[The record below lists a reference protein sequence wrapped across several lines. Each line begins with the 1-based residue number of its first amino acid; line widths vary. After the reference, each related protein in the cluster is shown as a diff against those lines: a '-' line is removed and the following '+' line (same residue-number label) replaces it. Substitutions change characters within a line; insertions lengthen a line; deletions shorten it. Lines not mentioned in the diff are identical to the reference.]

1 MTGLMIACFFFLMLI
16 GTPLFAALLASAAAG
31 LVAAGEFS
39 LLTQIPQQFFGGM
52 SGFTLMAVPLF
63 VFAGSLMNQ
72 SGLTDRLVRFTRTL
86 VGHFRGGL
94 GHVNILASILF
105 AGVNG
110 SAAADTSALGSVLIP
125 AMAEEGYDR
134 SYAAGLTAGSSLIG
148 PIIPPSIFMILYG
161 NMTNTSVG
169 GLFAAGIIPGIVLGA
184 AFMML
189 NGIRSRMDGVP
200 KQHKRAGLREMLR
213 ALRFSLPALA
223 APLIILGG
231 IVFGVFT
238 PTESGAAASAFILAA
253 GFWSTRE
260 LTLRKVWTSVLESAR
275 LTSTIFLI
283 IGAAAAVGWV
293 LTYQRVP
300 AQFAELVSGLLS
312 QPLLVLLVLSG
323 ITFVFGMFMEEIASL
338 VLLTP
343 IFAPAAL
350 EAGIDP
356 YHFGIIMVLNIT
368 IALITPPMGGCLF
381 IASAVGKV
389 ELSALFRNI
398 WPFVVTALCVLLV
411 IIAVPGV
418 TTALPRLFGF

>member
-125 AMAEEGYDR
+125 AMAKEGYDR

-184 AFMML
+184 AFMLL